1 MVNLISYDEGGHK
14 VARPINSRE
23 EYLALRNS
31 VGNATNF
38 YAARKGDKAA
48 KLKLLQFNYAD
59 QLPDGV
65 LKGCHTATSTFCLDI
80 DCGNEQEC
88 REIAQRLLSM
98 KEQLGILEISLSPNW
113 GIHVVLLRQQGKTIL
128 ENQVRISMLAKV
140 EMDCNAHDGAR
151 IMFTGPADAETL
163 LWLDDRIFTET
174 MTVEEGQ
181 EEFER
186 LKEREANGEEELPT
200 GAKSNNKHYRPW
212 EATSE
217 LVPVSAETVVETT
230 AQQEPLELPTVFGQP
245 VMDIINTMYPQGAAK
260 GQRHNTMLRLA
271 NDLIILLDGDARL
284 LKFTLLSIP
293 WVQQVVKERGE
304 KEVDGIIDSAQKRL
318 KKRETENF
326 YYPSPSRDMQK
337 TLESLTNRRYRSLVE
352 DARSQQG
359 NVAQNDNI
367 NNVLERI
374 GKELKKLFRY
384 YPLLSLVCH
393 GLKPKHYPAA
403 LFVSCAFAMTLMT
416 RCWYR
421 FWPAPGRKCRLNSIL
436 ELIGRF
442 GSGKHM
448 AVDLY
453 NLMMEPIA
461 KADAPQ
467 IDALN
472 KSNEER
478 ETKGA
483 NKDRS
488 ARPKGIYRRLP
499 TETSAA
505 AIREAEHNAVE
516 VIDGMDWP
524 LHVSI
529 FDSELEN
536 TIRQQGKSYMDCML
550 TLWLKAFH
558 NEPQGSFLKTSS
570 AIVGEYDV
578 HFNCA
583 YTGTQYSLDKQVNKD
598 NYATGLH
605 TRITAV
611 PMGDTNFEMMEAR
624 EYTPEDAKREQMIRD
639 WAYKLDKT
647 KGEIPCKDISD
658 ELHKW
663 TERRMEEAKE
673 ENSLVIEDLIKRPCW
688 HGINYALP
696 LIVSRHWDQM
706 VVDKDGRWKCGVGFT
721 TDKIDRKLA
730 VLITDTQ
737 YTFQQ
742 HFFGP
747 IAEEFYYE
755 RDLVNASRHHHQP
768 RSLLNFHRLP
778 ETFTS
783 QDVMKEYGYT
793 SMGSVT
799 SCLKRLKDD
808 GMIQKVR
815 NGEDKGKYRKL
826 K

>member
-14 VARPINSRE
+14 VARPINSRD
-23 EYLALRNS
+23 EYLSLRNS
-31 VGNATNF
+31 AENVENF

-48 KLKLLQFNYAD
+48 KLKLLQFNYTD
-59 QLPDGV
+59 QLPDHV
-65 LKGCHTATSTFCLDI
+65 LKGCHTAASTFGLDI
-80 DCGNEQEC
+80 DSGNEQEC

-98 KEQLGILEISLSPNW
+98 KEQLGMLELSLSPNW
-113 GIHVVLLRQQGKTIL
+113 GIHVVLQRQLGKTIL
-128 ENQVRISMLAKV
+128 ENQVRIAMLAKV
-140 EMDCNAHDGAR
+140 EMDCNAHDAAR
-151 IMFTGPADAETL
+151 IMFTGPADEQTL
-163 LWLDDRIFTET
+163 LWLDDRIFTEA

-186 LKEREANGEEELPT
+186 LKERESNGEEELPT

-212 EATSE
+212 EATSVP
-217 LVPVSAETVVETT
+217 VPVSAGNALDPST
-230 AQQEPLELPTVFGQP
+230 QQEPMELPTVFGQP
-245 VMDIINTMYPQGAAK
+245 VMDIINTMFPQGAAK

-337 TLESLTNRRYRSLVE
+337 AIESLTNRRYRSLVE
-352 DARSQQG
+352 ESRGQQG
-359 NVAQNDNI
+359 NTVQSDDI
-367 NNVLERI
+367 NSVLVRI
-374 GKELKKLFRY
+374 GMELKKLFRY
-384 YPLLSLVCH
+384 YPLLKLVCQ
-393 GLKPKHYPAA
+393 GQKPKHYPAA
-403 LFVSCAFAMTLMT
+403 MFVCGAFAMTLMT
-416 RCWYR
+416 RCWYS
-421 FWPAPGRKCRLNSIL
+421 FWPTPGRKCRLNSIL

-453 NLMMEPIA
+453 RLMMEPIA

-505 AIREAEHNAVE
+505 AIREAEHNAHE
-516 VIDGMDWP
+516 EIDGMDWP

-550 TLWLKAFH
+550 SLWLKAFH

-583 YTGTQYSLDKQVNKD
+583 YSGTEYSLEKQVNKE
-598 NYATGLH
+598 NYATGLQ
-605 TRITAV
+605 TRLTVV
-611 PMGDTNFEMMEAR
+611 PMGETNFEMMETHP
-624 EYTPEDAKREQMIRD
+624 YTQEDAMREQQICD

-647 KGEIPCKDISD
+647 KGEIPCSDISE
-658 ELHKW
+658 ELKKW
-663 TERRMEEAKE
+663 TNRRMDEAKE
-673 ENSLVIEDLIKRPCW
+673 ENSLVMEDLLKRPCW
-688 HGINYALP
+688 HGINFALP
-696 LIVSRHWDQM
+696 FIVSRHWNEM
-706 VVDKDGRWKCGVGFT
+706 VVDSDGRWKCGVGFS

-730 VLITDTQ
+730 VLITNAQ

-742 HFFGP
+742 HYFGP

-755 RDLVNASRHHHQP
+755 RDMAKASRRHHQP
-768 RSLLNFHRLP
+768 RSLINFRRLP
-778 ETFTS
+778 EIFTS
-783 QDVMKEYGYT
+783 SDVMKEYGYT

-799 SCLKRLKDD
+799 CCLKRLKDD
-808 GMIQKVR
+808 GLIMKIRK
-815 NGEDKGKYRKL
+815 GENKGKYQKL